1 MMSRKKKVF
10 IILHL
15 IFTFTFL
22 SWLLMKPYVLEV
34 MAKKSQLALYEMV
47 IEKESLFH
55 SLPSDQQTQIV
66 EDFERAQ
73 TRSGPSLM
81 HAVGRLFF
89 VDTPVFALAWIFFSI
104 AICLLL
110 LFHIEGATLAIWI
123 LPFLIIGYGY
133 ELYTSRTH
141 KPEGLFPK
149 ESYVREHYIDSQ
161 EILGKREL
169 LQKGWHRYLITEWTH
184 TEPSGDP
191 DIFQKQLDQG
201 LFAFNIARLNWI
213 QEGKGDEIV
222 LAGFAAPP
230 SFFRVLSYFLWNTLF
245 AWMITRHRKVSRSD
259 PLSTPS

>member
-1 MMSRKKKVF
+1 MPRKKKIF

-15 IFTFTFL
+15 IFTFTFF

-47 IEKESLFH
+47 IEKESLFR
-55 SLPSDQQTQIV
+55 SLPTEEQKQIT
-66 EDFERAQ
+66 EGFENAR

-89 VDTPVFALAWIFFSI
+89 VDTSVFALAWIFFSI

-123 LPFLIIGYGY
+123 LPLLVVGYGY
-133 ELYTSRTH
+133 DLYASRAE

-149 ESYVREHYIDSQ
+149 EAYVHEHYIDSQ
-161 EILGKREL
+161 EALSKREL
-169 LQKGWHRYLITEWTH
+169 LQKGWHRYLITEWAH
-184 TEPSGDP
+184 TEPSSDP
-191 DIFQKQLDQG
+191 EAFQKQLDRG

-245 AWMITRHRKVSRSD
+245 AWMITRHKKVSRSA
-259 PLSTPS
+259 PLSNLS